1 MITMKQSILLFTAIA
16 TLLLSASILKAQ
28 TNEYK
33 AADSNIVWV
42 GRVTA
47 DDGGNVSGDWS
58 GIYARLRFTGDGLS
72 VKVSD
77 SKKNYYNLWLD
88 KETWREP
95 DKIVTVTG
103 KDTTIVLLSKE
114 EISAICGKKNAKPT
128 VTHQITLQ
136 KRTEGEQGLT
146 TFHSFS
152 VNGTLLPADAVR
164 PRVIEFVGD
173 SYTCGYGSE
182 NSVKT
187 DPFKPE
193 TENCNKSY
201 CNIVAR
207 YFDAECVLVAH
218 SGFGIAR
225 NYNDNVKGWYMPERY
240 SQLYDMDRES
250 RWDAA
255 ACPVK
260 PNITVIYLCTNDFS
274 TDRQPSKSMFKKNYI
289 TLIGKIKEAYGEG
302 HPVLCVAGK
311 NDFLMASYIR
321 EVVADC
327 GFGNVSFAV
336 LAPNVHNSESDLGAS
351 FHPNYQGHIK
361 KAYNIIPYVAT
372 MTGWDITPEKP
383 IR

>member
-1 MITMKQSILLFTAIA
+1 MKKILSFAASALMLA
-16 TLLLSASILKAQ
+16 TTVAFAQ
-28 TNEYK
+28 DK
-33 AADSNIVWV
+33 HSFSAADGKIVWV
-42 GRVTA
+42 GRVLA
-47 DDGGNVSGDWS
+47 DEAGNVSGDWS
-58 GIYARLRFTGDGLS
+58 GIYARIRFTGNS
-72 VKVSD
+72 IEAKVSD
-77 SKKNYYNLWLD
+77 TKKNYYNLWLD
-88 KETWREP
+88 KETWNEP
-95 DKIVTVTG
+95 DKIVTITG
-103 KDTTIVLLSKE
+103 KDTTIVLLDKA
-114 EISAICGKKNAKPT
+114 EITALCGKKNAKPT
-128 VTHQITLQ
+128 STHQIVLQ

-146 TFHSFS
+146 TFHNVIVSGS
-152 VNGTLLPADAVR
+152 LLEAEPLK
-164 PRVIEFVGD
+164 PRVIEFLGD
-173 SYTCGYGSE
+173 SYTCGYGRE
-182 NSVKT
+182 NTVKT

-207 YFDAECVLVAH
+207 YFDAECMLVAH

-240 SQLYDMDRES
+240 SQLYDMERES

-255 ACPVK
+255 KCTVK
-260 PNITVIYLCTNDFS
+260 PNITIVYLCTNDFS
-274 TDRQPSKSMFKKNYI
+274 TDRQPSKSMFKSNYI
-289 TLIGKIKEAYGEG
+289 TLIKKIKESYGTD

-311 NDFLMASYIR
+311 NDFLMAEYIQ
-321 EVVADC
+321 EVVKDC
-327 GFGNVSFAV
+327 GYGNVSFAA

>member
-1 MITMKQSILLFTAIA
+1 MTCYMKRILPLAASALMLACSVASAQDKQSFC
-16 TLLLSASILKAQ
+16 ASD
-28 TNEYK
+28 T
-33 AADSNIVWV
+33 NIVWV
-42 GRVTA
+42 GRVSA
-47 DDGGNVSGDWS
+47 DDAGNVSGDWS
-58 GIYARLRFTGDGLS
+58 GIYARIRFTGNSLEARI
-72 VKVSD
+72 SD
-77 SKKNYYNLWLD
+77 TKKNYYNLWLD
-88 KETWREP
+88 KEPSSEP
-95 DKIVTVTG
+95 DKVVTVTG
-103 KDTTIVLLSKE
+103 KDTTIVLLDKAK
-114 EISAICGKKNAKPT
+114 ITALCGKKNAKPGS
-128 VTHQITLQ
+128 VHQVVLQ

-146 TFHSFS
+146 TFHSFT
-152 VNGTLLPADAVR
+152 VNGSLQAADPVK

-260 PNITVIYLCTNDFS
+260 PDITVVYLCTNDFS
-274 TDRQPSKSMFKKNYI
+274 TGRQPSKSMFKENYI
-289 TLIGKIKEAYGEG
+289 TLIKKIKEAYGSG

-311 NDFLMASYIR
+311 NDFLMAEYIQ

-327 GFGNVSFAV
+327 GFGHVSYAV

-361 KAYNIIPYVAT
+361 KAYNLIPYVAT
-372 MTGWDITPEKP
+372 MTGWDLYPEKP
-383 IR
+383 VR

>member
-1 MITMKQSILLFTAIA
+1 MKRILVLAASALMLIA
-16 TLLLSASILKAQ
+16 GNSFAQ
-28 TNEYK
+28 TKQTFK
-33 AADSNIVWV
+33 ASDDNIVWI
-42 GRVTA
+42 GRVTSDA
-47 DDGGNVSGDWS
+47 AGNVSGDWTGS
-58 GIYARLRFTGDGLS
+58 YARIRFTGDYLAS
-72 VKVSD
+72 KVSD
-77 SKKNYYNLWLD
+77 TKKNYYNLWLD
-88 KETWREP
+88 KETWQEP
-95 DKIVTVTG
+95 DKIITITG
-103 KDTTIVLLSKE
+103 KDTTIVLLDKA
-114 EISAICGKKNAKPT
+114 EITAICGKKNAKPES
-128 VTHQITLQ
+128 VHQIVLQ
-136 KRTEGEQGLT
+136 KRTEGEQGLV
-146 TFHSFS
+146 TFHEFT
-152 VNGTLLPADAVR
+152 VGGELRPADPIK

-240 SQLYDMDRES
+240 SQMFDMDRES
-250 RWDAA
+250 RWDASK
-255 ACPVK
+255 CPVK
-260 PNITVIYLCTNDFS
+260 PNITVVYLCTNDFS

-289 TLIGKIKEAYGEG
+289 TLIGKIKEAYGAG

-311 NDFLMASYIR
+311 NDFLMAYYIH

-327 GFGNVSFAV
+327 GFDNVSFAV
-336 LAPNVHNSESDLGAS
+336 LAPNVHNGESDLGAS

-372 MTGWDITPEKP
+372 MTGWEIDPEKP
-383 IR
+383 VR

>member
-1 MITMKQSILLFTAIA
+1 MKRLVILLAAAMMLPA
-16 TLLLSASILKAQ
+16 TISKAQ
-28 TNEYK
+28 TPVNEYN
-33 AADSNIVWV
+33 ANDGNIVWV
-42 GRVTA
+42 GRAVPAA
-47 DDGGNVSGDWS
+47 DGTVSGDWT
-58 GIYARLRFTGDGLS
+58 GLYARIRFAGDGLA

-77 SKKNYYNLWLD
+77 TKKNYYNLWLD
-88 KETWREP
+88 KETWNEP

-114 EISAICGKKNAKPT
+114 EITAICGKKNAKPAS
-128 VTHQITLQ
+128 VHQITLQ

-146 TFHSFS
+146 TFQKVL
-152 VNGTLLPADAVR
+152 VNGSLQPADAVR

-207 YFDAECVLVAH
+207 YFDAECFVVAH

-240 SQLYDMDRES
+240 SQAFDMDRES

-289 TLIGKIKEAYGEG
+289 TLIGKIKAAYGET

-311 NDFLMASYIR
+311 NDFLMASYIQ

-336 LAPNVHNSESDLGAS
+336 LAPNVHNAESDLGAS
-351 FHPNYQGHIK
+351 FHPNYVGHTK
-361 KAYNIIPYVAT
+361 KAYNLIPYVAT

-383 IR
+383 VR